1 MSAPARIVTLT
12 LNPSVDVTFAV
23 DRIEPGR
30 KLRGHDLRHDPGGGG
45 VNVAR
50 VLRRLG
56 HPVLAVT
63 PVGGPTGERLT
74 SLLKA
79 EKVPFQA
86 VAVHGETREDF
97 TAVDAAT
104 GEEYR
109 FVLPSARMKACEWN
123 EAVAAATGAAEP
135 GGVLVASGSLP
146 TGAPANLYATLAAT
160 ARAMGV
166 RLALDA
172 SGPAL
177 KAALAEGV
185 WLVKPN
191 LDELRDLT
199 GLPLEDEPSRLAACR
214 DLVRQGAAQ
223 WVALSMGSAGALLVS
238 GDQAWRVAAPMIT
251 AVSTV
256 GAGDSFLAG
265 LVGALAAEASAPEA
279 LRRGVAAGA
288 ASLQAPGTQLC
299 RPAEV
304 EKLSRRLCA
313 ESIAREPA

>member
-1 MSAPARIVTLT
+1 MSAPPRIVTLT
-12 LNPSVDVTFAV
+12 LNPAVDVTFAV
-23 DRIEPGR
+23 DRVEPGR

-56 HPVLAVT
+56 HSVLAVM
-63 PVGGPTGERLT
+63 PVGGPSGERLT
-74 SLLKA
+74 SLLTA

-86 VAVHGETREDF
+86 VAAQGETREDF
-97 TAVDAAT
+97 TVLDVAT
-104 GEEYR
+104 GEEFR
-109 FVLPSARMKACEWN
+109 FVLPSARMKANEW
-123 EAVAAATGAAEP
+123 EEVLAAAVAAAEP
-135 GGVLVASGSLP
+135 GGILVASGSLP
-146 TGAPANLYATLAAT
+146 TGAPTSLYATLAAT
-160 ARAMGV
+160 ARRNGL

-172 SGPAL
+172 GGPAL
-177 KAALAEGV
+177 KAALTEGV

-199 GLPLEDEPSRLAACR
+199 GLPLEGTPSRLAACR
-214 DLVRQGAAQ
+214 ELVRQGAAR

-238 GDQAWRVAAPMIT
+238 GEEAWRVAAPLIT

-265 LVGALAAEASAPEA
+265 LVGALSAEAPPPEA
-279 LRRGVAAGA
+279 LRQGVAAGA

-304 EKLSRRLCA
+304 EKLSRRLSA
-313 ESIAREPA
+313 EPIGRAPV